1 MIKIETRRQA
11 ISGQAH
17 VLYAALFPIII
28 ITLLLR
34 APSLKADDADLMPSS
49 DYRPQEVVQIVI
61 NSLQEN
67 SPARDDSGIATV
79 FRFASPGNRAGTG
92 PLPRF
97 TSMIKRGFP
106 DMLNHAGAR
115 YDPMEIV
122 DDTAVQAVWLLQD
135 SGKEMGYA
143 FKLSR
148 QPDGEYAGMW
158 MTDAVVPLGPGKGT
172 RI

>member
-1 MIKIETRRQA
+1 MSKIQTRCKPLVPPTRMLCA
-11 ISGQAH
+11 LLLPLMA
-17 VLYAALFPIII
+17 AAL
-28 ITLLLR
+28 LLIS
-34 APSLKADDADLMPSS
+34 PTSKADGTTLAPSS

-67 SPARDDSGIATV
+67 SSADNDSGIATV
-79 FRFASPGNRAGTG
+79 FRFASPGNKAGTG

-115 YDPMEIV
+115 YDAMEIV
-122 DDTAVQAVWLLQD
+122 DDVAVQAVWLLQD
-135 SGKEMGYA
+135 SGREVGYA

-148 QPDGEYAGMW
+148 QADGEYAGMW
-158 MTDAVVPLGPGKGT
+158 MTDAVVPLGPGKSV

>member
-1 MIKIETRRQA
+1 MIKAQTRKQA
-11 ISGQAH
+11 ISDQTL
-17 VLYAALFPIII
+17 VLYAMLFPIII
-28 ITLLLR
+28 TTLLLR
-34 APSLKADDADLMPSS
+34 APLLMADDTGLAPSS

-67 SPARDDSGIATV
+67 SSARDDSGIATV

-97 TSMIKRGFP
+97 ISMIKRGFP
-106 DMLNHAGAR
+106 DMLNHGGAR

-122 DDTAVQAVWLLQD
+122 DDTAVQAVWLMQD

-148 QPDGEYAGMW
+148 QPDGDYAGMW